1 VGLEGR
7 ERERGRV
14 NWSRMMRGALGNLA
28 SCSSAVSLLRGA
40 GGRRGVRTWGAA
52 QGGMGLPVERAPP
65 RTDPVPEEY
74 ELTWQDGTL
83 NPEPALDEHKYL
95 HKYGMLFQLS
105 AALGSLYVVYRGLA
119 SIDWE
124 AQQKW
129 IPRQPAVGSVPEWM
143 MPRSRKEDSLAG
155 YYPKP
160 PGEA

>member
-1 VGLEGR
+1 
-7 ERERGRV
+7 
-14 NWSRMMRGALGNLA
+14 MRGALGSLA
-28 SCSSAVSLLRGA
+28 SSSGYSVRAA
-40 GGRRGVRTWGAA
+40 AARGVRTWGAS
-52 QGGMGLPVERAPP
+52 QGGMGLPVEMAPP
-65 RTDPVPEEY
+65 RTAPVPEEH
-74 ELTWQDGTL
+74 ELMWQDGTVH
-83 NPEPALDEHKYL
+83 PEPALDQHTFL
-95 HKYGMLFQLS
+95 DKYGMLFQLS